1 MSLVKQPEEIQKLDE
16 QIAELF
22 DEEAIEKEIFDRCDF
37 EAAVQEV
44 ICGINFFVMSK
55 VSRNQ
60 MYNREVKSTAYTVK
74 PAWRE

>member
-1 MSLVKQPEEIQKLDE
+1 MSLVKQLEEIQKLDG
-16 QIAELF
+16 QIVELVH
-22 DEEAIEKEIFDRCDF
+22 EEAIEKEIFDRCDF

-44 ICGINFFVMSK
+44 ICGINFLLWVK
-55 VSRNQ
+55 VSRNP